1 MGNYVLQNIIGYCNQ
16 RAKSVVLMLFSLC
29 VLKVS
34 FTVSDFFSSFN
45 FFYICQLKMRTY
57 DMQEKHI

>member
-16 RAKSVVLMLFSLC
+16 RAKSVVLMLFSPC

-34 FTVSDFFSSFN
+34 FTVSDFFFLPLT
-45 FFYICQLKMRTY
+45 FFIFAN
-57 DMQEKHI
+57 